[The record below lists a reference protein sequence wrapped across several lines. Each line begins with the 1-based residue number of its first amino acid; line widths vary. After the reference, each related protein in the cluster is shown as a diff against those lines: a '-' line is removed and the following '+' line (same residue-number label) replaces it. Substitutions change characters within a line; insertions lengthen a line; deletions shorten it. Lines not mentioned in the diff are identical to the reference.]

1 MPYSS
6 SFIKPGDRRRFV
18 AYARARNLAF
28 EVADPAE
35 RYDLVVL
42 SETADLTR
50 NQHLVLD
57 ALTGAMGPLSA
68 YGILDRVRGDGI
80 KAPLQI
86 YRALDKLVAM
96 GLAHRLESLNAFV
109 ACAHSDDHHE
119 GLAAFAICETCGR
132 VDEFADSVVEERL
145 ASWSGATGFKAERTT
160 IEIRGHCRDCIAAGR

>member
-1 MPYSS
+1 M
-6 SFIKPGDRRRFV
+6 
-18 AYARARNLAF
+18 
-28 EVADPAE
+28 
-35 RYDLVVL
+35 

-160 IEIRGHCRDCIAAGR
+160 IEIRGHCRDCVAAGR